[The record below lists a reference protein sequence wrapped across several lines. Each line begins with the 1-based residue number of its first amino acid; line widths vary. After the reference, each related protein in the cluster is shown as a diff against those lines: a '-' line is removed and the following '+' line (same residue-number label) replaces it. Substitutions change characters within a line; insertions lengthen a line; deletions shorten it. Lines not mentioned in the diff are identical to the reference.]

1 MGPNR
6 LSDVPTVIGDGVLSQ
21 RETDGG
27 TARTLSR
34 YLPRP
39 FSGLRCGSVHNSWRV
54 MWRMSMVEVVIFIA
68 LVVRENAALRL
79 RPRLPHSLS
88 RVGPVQHFSER
99 VHWRRRPEAHQAPR
113 SAAVGQ
119 PLLDREGL
127 AQSLLNQSGR
137 PLSRRHRR
145 RLVPNSSGRNQ
156 PSLISR

>member
-113 SAAVGQ
+113 SGSRCSTAKASRSLCSEPVWESIA
-119 PLLDREGL
+119 PAS
-127 AQSLLNQSGR
+127 AQAG
-137 PLSRRHRR
+137 PARR
-145 RLVPNSSGRNQ
+145 
-156 PSLISR
+156 